1 MKQTP
6 ERYCNVSNS
15 QLSIARYYGGITVN
29 GAEYKY
35 DKVSD
40 TLVRNDIWQLDEAK
54 IKNMVR
60 QHKEIQRLGRAL
72 ERAKQEDMF

>member
-6 ERYCNVSNS
+6 ERYYNVSSS
-15 QLSIARYYGGITVN
+15 QLSIARHYGGLKVN
-29 GAEYKY
+29 GVEYQY
-35 DKVSD
+35 DEASD
-40 TLVRNDIWQLDEAK
+40 TLVRKDIWQLDEAK

-72 ERAKQEDMF
+72 ERAKQESMF